1 MYWRVLDFRG
11 HPEVFRSDRTCSE
24 KKKKKGKK
32 TIYPGNESTMDKCGK
47 TLTIDYLGKEN
58 RVWFCFDCCHFFCR
72 FAIISKFRS

>member
-1 MYWRVLDFRG
+1 MSLTLEDTLKCL
-11 HPEVFRSDRTCSE
+11 EVIGLVQ

-58 RVWFCFDCCHFFCR
+58 RVLFCFDCCHFFCR